1 MLNTQEIPFI
11 FIKNTFMQKLVLIA
25 SSFLFIG
32 NAISQTLTPG
42 INLSYIDSS
51 ANPRNDIY
59 KFANGKWL
67 NTQKIPASDGSW
79 GSFNEINERNVA
91 NLRALMIEVS
101 KDTKAIAG
109 SDNQKLRDFYSV
121 AIDSI
126 KADKDGIKPIS
137 ADLAAIDLIKT
148 KDELLKTTAMLNKK
162 GVAGMLGFYVYSD
175 FKNSNANTCYLAQS
189 GLGLPDKDF
198 YFEPQYESVKKEY
211 SEHIA
216 RMFECLGNY
225 PESAQANAVTVMKI
239 ETELAKHCQNAVEQ
253 RDPQKQYNPFTKT
266 ELMKLTPNVNWN
278 IYFAAIGIKTPE
290 NLVLNQPKFYEGLNT
305 LINSISIAEWKVFL
319 KWNLIES
326 AAPYLSSKFVNENFK
341 FQGTVL
347 AGKKEMKPRYK
358 RVQAA
363 TDEALGEILGKLYVN
378 KYFDANSKKKVNE
391 MVDNLIAAY
400 RVRVNSRDWMS
411 TETKAQAQL
420 KLDKIIKKLGFPDT
434 WINYKSLTIGKESYW
449 KNVAAGRKFQY
460 GRMLAKIGKPVDRME
475 WGMTPPT
482 VNAYYNPTSNEIA
495 FPAGIM
501 QVPFFDINADDA
513 FNYGVMG
520 SIIGHELTHGFD
532 DQGSQF
538 DADGNLKMWWTE
550 SDYKNFTDKTKLIIE
565 QFDSYVAI
573 DTLHV
578 KGELTQGENI
588 ADLGGLTM
596 AYYAYQKSLNGKKS
610 PVMAGFTGEQ
620 RFFLAWV
627 QGWKTLMRDAAL
639 KQQIATNPHSPGNF
653 RAIGP
658 LSNMQEFYDA
668 FGVKEGDGMFRP
680 VDKRVNIW

>member
-1 MLNTQEIPFI
+1 
-11 FIKNTFMQKLVLIA
+11 MQKLVLIA
-25 SSFLFIG
+25 SSLFLG
-32 NAISQTLTPG
+32 ANAFAQTLTPG

-51 ANPRNDIY
+51 VSPRNDIY

-67 NTQKIPASDGSW
+67 TTQKIPASDGSW

-91 NLRALMIEVS
+91 NLRALMLDVS
-101 KDTKAIAG
+101 KDTKAVAG
-109 SDNQKLRDFYSV
+109 SNNQKLRDFYST
-121 AIDSI
+121 AIDSA

-148 KDELLKTTAMLNKK
+148 KDELLKTTATLNKK
-162 GVAGMLGFYVYSD
+162 GVGGMLGFYVYSD

-225 PESAQANAVTVMKI
+225 PESAKTNAATIMKI
-239 ETELAKHCQNAVEQ
+239 ETELAKNCQNAVEQ
-253 RDPQKQYNPFTKT
+253 RDPQKQYNPFTKA
-266 ELMKLTPNVNWN
+266 ELVKLTPNINWN
-278 IYFAAIGIKTPE
+278 VYFATIGIKTPE
-290 NLVLNQPKFYEGLNT
+290 NIVLNQPKYYEGLNA

-319 KWNLIES
+319 KWNLIQS
-326 AAPYLSSKFVNENFK
+326 AAPYLSSKFVNESFK

-358 RVQAA
+358 RVQGA
-363 TDEALGEILGKLYVN
+363 TDEALGEALGKLYVE
-378 KYFDANSKKKVNE
+378 KYFDDKSKKRVNE

-400 RVRVNSRDWMS
+400 RVRIESRDWMS
-411 TETKAQAQL
+411 AETKVQAQL
-420 KLDKIIKKLGFPDT
+420 KLDKIIKKLGFPDK
-434 WINYKSLTIGKESYW
+434 WIDYKALTITKESYW
-449 KNVAAGRKFQY
+449 KNVAAARKFQY

-501 QVPFFDINADDA
+501 QVPFFDVNADDA

-550 SDYKNFTDKTKLIIE
+550 TDYKNFTDKTKLIIE
-565 QFDSYVAI
+565 QFDNYVAI

-610 PVMAGFTGEQ
+610 PVMVGFTGEQ

-627 QGWKTLMRDAAL
+627 QGWKTLMRDAYL
-639 KQQIATNPHSPGNF
+639 KQMIATNPHSPGNF
-653 RAIGP
+653 RAVGP

-680 VDKRVNIW
+680 VAKRVNIW

>member
-1 MLNTQEIPFI
+1 
-11 FIKNTFMQKLVLIA
+11 MQKIVLIA
-25 SSFLFIG
+25 SAVLCIG
-32 NAISQTLTPG
+32 NVVAQTLTPG

-51 ANPRNDIY
+51 VNPRNDIY

-91 NLRALMIEVS
+91 NLKALMTSVS
-101 KDTKAIAG
+101 KDVKAAPG
-109 SDNQKLRDFYSV
+109 SDNQKLRDFYLTAMDSV
-121 AIDSI
+121 
-126 KADKDGIKPIS
+126 KEDKDGIKPI
-137 ADLAAIDLIKT
+137 AGDLTAIDAIKT
-148 KDELLKTTAMLNKK
+148 KDDLLKTSALLNKK
-162 GVAGMLGFYVYSD
+162 GVGSMIGFYVYSD
-175 FKNSNANTCYLAQS
+175 FKNSNENTCYLAQT
-189 GLGLPDKDF
+189 GIGLPDKDF
-198 YFEPQYESVKKEY
+198 YFEAQYESVKKEY
-211 SEHIA
+211 IEHIK

-225 PESAQANAVTVMKI
+225 PESAKANADIVMKI
-239 ETELAKHCQNAVEQ
+239 ETELAKNSQNAVEQ
-253 RDPQKQYNPFTKT
+253 RDPQKQYNPFTKD
-266 ELMKLTPNVNWN
+266 ELVKLTSNINWN
-278 IYFAAIGIKTPE
+278 IYFSTIGIKVPD
-290 NLVLNQPKFYEGLNT
+290 NIVLNQPKFYEGLNT
-305 LINSISIAEWKVFL
+305 IINSVSIDEWKVFL
-319 KWNLIES
+319 KWNLIET
-326 AAPYLSSKFVNENFK
+326 AAPYLSSKFVNESFK
-341 FQGTVL
+341 FNGTVL
-347 AGKKEMKPRYK
+347 SGKKEMKPRYK
-358 RVQAA
+358 RVQGT
-363 TDEALGEILGKLYVN
+363 TDEALGEILGKLYVE
-378 KYFDANSKKKVNE
+378 KYFDDKSKKRVNE

-400 RVRVNSRDWMS
+400 RVRIDSRDWMS
-411 TETKAQAQL
+411 KETKAQAQL
-420 KLDKIIKKLGFPDT
+420 KLDKIIKKLGFPDK
-434 WINYKSLTIGKESYW
+434 WIDYSALSIGKESYW
-449 KNVAAGRKFQY
+449 KNVAAAREFQY
-460 GRMLAKIGKPVDRME
+460 KRMLDKIGKPVDRME

-501 QVPFFDINADDA
+501 QVPFFDVNADDA

-565 QFDSYVAI
+565 QFDNYVAI

-578 KGELTQGENI
+578 NGELTQGENI

-627 QGWKTLMRDAAL
+627 QGWKTLMRDASL
-639 KQQIATNPHSPGNF
+639 KQLIATNPHAPGNF
-653 RAIGP
+653 RAIAP

-668 FGVKEGDGMFRP
+668 FGVKEGDGMYRP
-680 VDKRVNIW
+680 ANKRVNIW

>member
-1 MLNTQEIPFI
+1 
-11 FIKNTFMQKLVLIA
+11 MQKLVLIA
-25 SSFLFIG
+25 SSLFLG
-32 NAISQTLTPG
+32 ANAFAQTLTPG

-51 ANPRNDIY
+51 VSPRNDIY

-91 NLRALMIEVS
+91 NLKALMLDVS
-101 KDTKAIAG
+101 KDTKALPG
-109 SDNQKLRDFYSV
+109 SNNQKLRDFYSV
-121 AIDSI
+121 AIDSV

-148 KDELLKTTAMLNKK
+148 KDELLKTTAILNKK
-162 GVAGMLGFYVYSD
+162 GVGGMLGFYVYSD

-198 YFEPQYESVKKEY
+198 YFEAQYESVKKEY

-216 RMFECLGNY
+216 RMFECIGNY
-225 PESAQANAVTVMKI
+225 PESAQANAATIMKI
-239 ETELAKHCQNAVEQ
+239 ETELAKNCQNAVEQ
-253 RDPQKQYNPFTKT
+253 RDPQKQYNPFTKA
-266 ELMKLTPNVNWN
+266 ELAKLTPNVNWN
-278 IYFAAIGIKTPE
+278 VYFANIGIATPE
-290 NLVLNQPKFYEGLNT
+290 NIIINQPKYYEGLNT

-319 KWNLIES
+319 KWNLIQT
-326 AAPYLSSKFVNENFK
+326 AAPYLSSKFVNESFK

-358 RVQAA
+358 RVQGS
-363 TDEALGEILGKLYVN
+363 TDEALGEALGKLYVE
-378 KYFDANSKKKVNE
+378 KYFDDKSKKRVNE

-400 RVRVNSRDWMS
+400 RVRIESRDWMS
-411 TETKAQAQL
+411 AETKVQAQL
-420 KLDKIIKKLGFPDT
+420 KLDKIIKKLGFPDK
-434 WINYKSLTIGKESYW
+434 WIDYTALTITKDSYW
-449 KNVAAGRKFQY
+449 KNISAAREFQY
-460 GRMLAKIGKPVDRME
+460 KRMLDKIGKPVDRME

-501 QVPFFDINADDA
+501 QVPFFDVNADDA

-550 SDYKNFTDKTKLIIE
+550 TDYKNFTDKTKLIIE
-565 QFDSYVAI
+565 QFDAFVAI

-627 QGWKTLMRDAAL
+627 QGWKTLMRDAYL
-639 KQQIATNPHSPGNF
+639 KQMIATNPHSPGNF
-653 RAIGP
+653 RAVGP

-680 VDKRVNIW
+680 VAKRVNIW

>member
-1 MLNTQEIPFI
+1 
-11 FIKNTFMQKLVLIA
+11 MQKIVLIA
-25 SSFLFIG
+25 SAVLCIG
-32 NAISQTLTPG
+32 NVVAQTLTPG

-51 ANPRNDIY
+51 VNPRNDIY

-91 NLRALMIEVS
+91 NLKALMTSVS
-101 KDTKAIAG
+101 KDVKAAPG
-109 SDNQKLRDFYSV
+109 SDNQKLRDFYLTAMDSV
-121 AIDSI
+121 
-126 KADKDGIKPIS
+126 KADKDGIKPI
-137 ADLAAIDLIKT
+137 AGDLTAIDAIKT
-148 KDELLKTTAMLNKK
+148 KDDLLKTSALLNKK
-162 GVAGMLGFYVYSD
+162 GVGSMIGFYVYSD
-175 FKNSNANTCYLAQS
+175 FKNSNENTCYLAQT
-189 GLGLPDKDF
+189 GIGLPDKDF

-211 SEHIA
+211 IEHIK

-225 PESAQANAVTVMKI
+225 PESAKANADIVMKI
-239 ETELAKHCQNAVEQ
+239 ETELAKNSQNAVEQ
-253 RDPQKQYNPFTKT
+253 RDPQKQYNPFTKD
-266 ELMKLTPNVNWN
+266 ELVKLTSNINWD
-278 IYFAAIGIKTPE
+278 IYFSTIGIKVPD
-290 NLVLNQPKFYEGLNT
+290 NIVLNQPKFYEGLNT
-305 LINSISIAEWKVFL
+305 IINSVSIDEWKVFL
-319 KWNLIES
+319 KWNLIET
-326 AAPYLSSKFVNENFK
+326 AAPYLSSKFVNESFK
-341 FQGTVL
+341 FNGTVL
-347 AGKKEMKPRYK
+347 SGKKEMKPRYK
-358 RVQAA
+358 RVQGT
-363 TDEALGEILGKLYVN
+363 TDEALGEILGKLYVE
-378 KYFDANSKKKVNE
+378 KYFDDKSKKRVNE

-400 RVRVNSRDWMS
+400 RVRIDSRDWMS
-411 TETKAQAQL
+411 KETKAQAQL
-420 KLDKIIKKLGFPDT
+420 KLDKIIKKLGFPDK
-434 WINYKSLTIGKESYW
+434 WIDYSALSIGKESYW
-449 KNVAAGRKFQY
+449 KNVAASREFQY
-460 GRMLAKIGKPVDRME
+460 KRMLDKIGKPVDRME

-501 QVPFFDINADDA
+501 QVPFFDVNADDA

-578 KGELTQGENI
+578 NGELTQGENI

-627 QGWKTLMRDAAL
+627 QGWKTLMRDASL
-639 KQQIATNPHSPGNF
+639 KQLIATNPHAPGNF
-653 RAIGP
+653 RAIAP

-668 FGVKEGDGMFRP
+668 FGVKEGDGMYRP
-680 VDKRVNIW
+680 ANKRVNIW

>member
-1 MLNTQEIPFI
+1 
-11 FIKNTFMQKLVLIA
+11 MQKLVLIA
-25 SSFLFIG
+25 STLFIG
-32 NAISQTLTPG
+32 ANAFAQTLTPG

-51 ANPRNDIY
+51 VSPRNDIY

-67 NTQKIPASDGSW
+67 ATQKIPASDGSW

-91 NLRALMIEVS
+91 NLKALMTEVS
-101 KDTKAIAG
+101 KDTKALPG
-109 SDNQKLRDFYSV
+109 TDVQKLRDFYSV
-121 AIDSI
+121 AIDSA
-126 KADKDGIKPIS
+126 KADKDGIKPVS
-137 ADLAAIDLIKT
+137 GDLAAIDLIKT
-148 KDELLKTTAMLNKK
+148 KDDLLKTTALLNKK
-162 GVAGMLGFYVYSD
+162 GVGGMLGFYVYSD

-189 GLGLPDKDF
+189 GLGLPDRDF

-225 PESAQANAVTVMKI
+225 PESAKANAATIMKI
-239 ETELAKHCQNAVEQ
+239 ETELAKNSQNAVEQ
-253 RDPQKQYNPFTKT
+253 RDPQKQYNPFTKA
-266 ELMKLTPNVNWN
+266 ELMKLTPNVNWD
-278 IYFAAIGIKTPE
+278 IYFVSIGIKTPE
-290 NLVLNQPKFYEGLNT
+290 NLVINQPKYYEGLNA
-305 LINSISIAEWKVFL
+305 LINSISIADWKVFL
-319 KWNLIES
+319 KWNLVQT
-326 AAPYLSSKFVNENFK
+326 AAPYLSSKFVNESFK

-358 RVQAA
+358 RVQGA
-363 TDEALGEILGKLYVN
+363 TDEALGEILGKLYVE
-378 KYFDANSKKKVNE
+378 KYFDDKSKKRVND

-400 RVRVNSRDWMS
+400 RVRINSRDWMS

-420 KLDKIIKKLGFPDT
+420 KLDKIIKKLGFPDK
-434 WINYKSLTIGKESYW
+434 WIDYTALTITKESYW
-449 KNVAAGRKFQY
+449 RNVAEARKFQY

-501 QVPFFDINADDA
+501 QVPFFDVNADDA

-550 SDYKNFTDKTKLIIE
+550 TDYKNFTDKTKLIIE
-565 QFDSYVAI
+565 QFDNYVAI

-627 QGWKTLMRDAAL
+627 QGWKTLTRDAYL
-639 KQQIATNPHSPGNF
+639 KQMIATNPHSPGNF
-653 RAIGP
+653 RAVGP

-680 VDKRVNIW
+680 AAKRVNIW